1 MTAKENPYRFIK
13 IRRKFATGSQ
23 LFRQK
28 LGALKPGLYCERCT
42 FFPGRE
48 ARLSMPIFKYFTYV
62 GSALL
67 VLLFVSNAYLTDDE
81 SNLRFDGSL
90 YQSAMYAPRAEEA
103 AGTAELRFTR
113 DVTPAVRV
121 REVFAVFVPNERR
134 RSKRYS

>member
-1 MTAKENPYRFIK
+1 
-13 IRRKFATGSQ
+13 
-23 LFRQK
+23 
-28 LGALKPGLYCERCT
+28 
-42 FFPGRE
+42 
-48 ARLSMPIFKYFTYV
+48 MPIFKYFAYV

-81 SNLRFDGSL
+81 SNSRFDGSL
-90 YQSAMYAPRAEEA
+90 YQSAMYAPRAEETSA
-103 AGTAELRFTR
+103 TAELHYTR

>member
-1 MTAKENPYRFIK
+1 MHPPFQQ
-13 IRRKFATGSQ
+13 G
-23 LFRQK
+23 
-28 LGALKPGLYCERCT
+28 
-42 FFPGRE
+42 E
-48 ARLSMPIFKYFTYV
+48 ARQSMPICKYFTVV

-67 VLLFVSNAYLTDDE
+67 TLLFVSNAYLTDDE

-90 YQSAMYAPRAEEA
+90 YQSAMYAPRQQETVS
-103 AGTAELRFTR
+103 TAELRFTR

>member
-1 MTAKENPYRFIK
+1 
-13 IRRKFATGSQ
+13 
-23 LFRQK
+23 
-28 LGALKPGLYCERCT
+28 
-42 FFPGRE
+42 
-48 ARLSMPIFKYFTYV
+48 MPIVKYFTVV

-90 YQSAMYAPRAEEA
+90 YGSALYAPRAEDIRSTE
-103 AGTAELRFTR
+103 ELHFTR

-134 RSKRYS
+134 RNRRES

>member
-1 MTAKENPYRFIK
+1 
-13 IRRKFATGSQ
+13 
-23 LFRQK
+23 
-28 LGALKPGLYCERCT
+28 
-42 FFPGRE
+42 
-48 ARLSMPIFKYFTYV
+48 MPIFKDFAYI
-62 GSALL
+62 GSTLL

-90 YQSAMYAPRAEEA
+90 YQSAMYAPRAEEI

-134 RSKRYS
+134 RNKRYS